1 MNMRVMEPQSSW
13 GGDWTEA
20 KLNAFE
26 KYVNA
31 YLKIMHAQR
40 SKYNSWPENII
51 YFDGFAGS
59 GYRFKSSQTGVSNS
73 LFKELDAKDEGV
85 KVYCGSAERVVKM
98 EKKFDEYFFVDTD
111 SASLNSLKERLR
123 PYFSPDCKY
132 NFIAKDV
139 NEALKDF
146 SDDLTNQDV
155 ALVFLDPFGMQI
167 KWESIKHLQGKK
179 VDLWILIPTG
189 VAINRLLDRK
199 GKLKN
204 IKVIEIFF
212 GLKEDEIR
220 SHFYKKNTIN
230 TLFGEDEETKKIK
243 DSAKEAAL
251 LYCERLTTIWKFVTE
266 EPLVLLNE
274 QKVPIYH
281 LVFASNNETA
291 IKIAKYIIG
300 RE

>member
-1 MNMRVMEPQSSW
+1 
-13 GGDWTEA
+13 
-20 KLNAFE
+20 
-26 KYVNA
+26 
-31 YLKIMHAQR
+31 
-40 SKYNSWPENII
+40 
-51 YFDGFAGS
+51 
-59 GYRFKSSQTGVSNS
+59 
-73 LFKELDAKDEGV
+73 
-85 KVYCGSAERVVKM
+85 M
-98 EKKFDEYFFVDTD
+98 EKKFDRYYFVDSD
-111 SASLNSLKERLR
+111 SDSLNSLKERLKAHL
-123 PYFSPDCKY
+123 SKESEY
-132 NFIAKDV
+132 NFIPKDV
-139 NEALKDF
+139 NEVIKDL
-146 SDDLTNQDV
+146 SDGLTKQDV

-167 KWESIKHLQGKK
+167 KWESIKLLQGKK
-179 VDLWILIPTG
+179 VDLWILVPTG

-204 IKVIEIFF
+204 IKALETFF

-220 SHFYKKNTIN
+220 SHFYKKNTIK

-300 RE
+300 RK

>member
-1 MNMRVMEPQSSW
+1 MRVMEPQSSW

-31 YLKIMHAQR
+31 YLTIMHAQR

-98 EKKFDEYFFVDTD
+98 EKKFDRYYFVDSD
-111 SASLNSLKERLR
+111 SDSLNSLKDRLKAHLSKESE
-123 PYFSPDCKY
+123 YH
-132 NFIAKDV
+132 FIPKDV
-139 NEALKDF
+139 NEVIKDLN
-146 SDDLTNQDV
+146 DDLTNQDV

-167 KWESIKHLQGKK
+167 KWESIKLLQGKK
-179 VDLWILIPTG
+179 VDLWILVPTG

-199 GKLKN
+199 GELKN
-204 IKVIEIFF
+204 IKVLETFF
-212 GLKEDEIR
+212 GLKENEIR
-220 SHFYKKNTIN
+220 IHFYKKNTID
-230 TLFGEDEETKKIK
+230 TLFGEDEETKKIEH
-243 DSAKEAAL
+243 SAEKAAL
-251 LYCERLTTIWKFVTE
+251 LYCERLKTIWKFVTE

-300 RE
+300 RK